1 LFELAFAALVADLTT
16 LRCRWVLVGGWAVG
30 VRSEAR
36 FTADIDVAV
45 AVDDDTVAESLLFAL
60 RARGY
65 QIDMVLEHEARL
77 RLATAR
83 TIIKRGDGEPMR
95 VDFLFASSGIED
107 ILVSGAEQINILPGI
122 FVPVAKRG
130 HLIALK
136 LLSNSEH
143 RAHDARDLQ
152 MLARHMTASD
162 WVDAAEA
169 VRLIE
174 ERGYQRGKDLKAQLA
189 LFRPG
194 A

>member
-1 LFELAFAALVADLTT
+1 MDDLSA

-36 FTADIDVAV
+36 FTADIDVAI
-45 AVDDDTVAESLLFAL
+45 AVKDDALAERLLFDL

-65 QIDMVLEHEARL
+65 QIDMVLEHETRS

-83 TIIKRGDGEPMR
+83 TIIQRGEGEPMR
-95 VDFLFASSGIED
+95 VYFLFASSGIED
-107 ILVSGAEQINILPGI
+107 LLVAEAEQVCILPGI
-122 FVPVAKRG
+122 HVPVAKRG

-143 RAHDARDLQ
+143 RAHDGRDLQ
-152 MLARHMTASD
+152 ILARHMTARD
-162 WVDAAEA
+162 WTDAAEA

-174 ERGYQRGKDLKAQLA
+174 QRGYHRGKDLQTHLA
-189 LFRPG
+189 ALEHQVPSGR
-194 A
+194 